1 MIKVFS
7 IDIPFV
13 TTTAYKTALCDSIH
27 LRVVQI
33 LRICS
38 SPTQQSREAVYH
50 IFQLTIII
58 IKLYDFS
65 VKFSC

>member
-13 TTTAYKTALCDSIH
+13 TTTSAYKTALCDSIH
-27 LRVVQI
+27 LRIVQI

-38 SPTQQSREAVYH
+38 SPTQQRSRIPH
-50 IFQLTIII
+50 
-58 IKLYDFS
+58 FS
-65 VKFSC
+65 VNYYNYKII